1 MPDCD
6 PFNQTA
12 FANDYQRY
20 MDWKMEN
27 VRYETEFG
35 IVHIP
40 QSKDSKIDRDKID
53 EEWNFNKR
61 IGVKILKNRA

>member
-6 PFNQTA
+6 SFNQQA

-20 MDWKMEN
+20 VEWRMSN

-35 IVHIP
+35 IVHV
-40 QSKDSKIDRDKID
+40 QTSKDSKLDQEKIED
-53 EEWNFNKR
+53 EE
-61 IGVKILKNRA
+61 